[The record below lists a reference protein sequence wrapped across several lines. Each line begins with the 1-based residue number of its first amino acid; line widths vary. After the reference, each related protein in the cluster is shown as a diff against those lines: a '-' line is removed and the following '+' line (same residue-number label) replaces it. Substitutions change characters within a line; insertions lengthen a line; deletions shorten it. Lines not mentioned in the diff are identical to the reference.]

1 MRESKNNPLV
11 VYTSMVGDL
20 FHIGHVR
27 LLERASKLGDILI
40 VGVIDDEH
48 VYEYKN
54 KYPVFS
60 LKERME
66 IISSVKY
73 VQQVI
78 PQFKRDGSDN
88 IRKLSSVDIVV
99 RGDDAILLDEKRTI
113 EEMGGQYVLL
123 PRTPSIS
130 TTEIIDKIKS
140 NE

>member
-1 MRESKNNPLV
+1 MKESRNKPLV

-20 FHIGHVR
+20 FHIGHAR

-54 KYPVFS
+54 KHPVFT

-66 IISSVKY
+66 IISSIKY
-73 VQQVI
+73 VHQVI
-78 PQFKRDGSDN
+78 PQFRRDGSDN

-99 RGDDAILLDEKRTI
+99 RGDDAILYEEKRTI
-113 EEMGGQYVLL
+113 EEMGGSYVVL
-123 PRTPSIS
+123 PRTPAIS
-130 TTEIIDKIKS
+130 TTEIIEKIKS
-140 NE
+140 NG